1 RTPPTTPLSP
11 YTTLFRSSGQFTL
24 PENVIIAAPEN
35 DQLNHALAFLSKR
48 LSIPTG
54 SRVNITNHS
63 SPNVTIRLELNQTP
77 DQTIGDEGYR
87 LSVTPQKIIIR
98 ANKPAGLFYGIQSL
112 IQLFPPQIESS
123 TAVENVAWNI
133 PTVKITDYPRFGWRG
148 LMLDVSRH
156 FFTVDEVKEFI
167 DQMVRYKYN

>member
-77 DQTIGDEGYR
+77 DQTIGDER
-87 LSVTPQKIIIR
+87 SEEHTSEL
-98 ANKPAGLFYGIQSL
+98 QS
-112 IQLFPPQIESS
+112 
-123 TAVENVAWNI
+123 
-133 PTVKITDYPRFGWRG
+133 RFD
-148 LMLDVSRH
+148 LVC
-156 FFTVDEVKEFI
+156 
-167 DQMVRYKYN
+167 